1 MRTFVLILQKL
12 SQPFFNSFKMLMNL
26 QKKNFYDKF
35 TCDLQKDVAEPMA
48 GYLSLHQSIHS
59 LIIKWTP
66 NQLMNGYNEQQSLPS
81 SASSAESVDKSFYW
95 AYVLN
100 INIDDI
106 VYVHCHQNRGSDE
119 TSGTIIL
126 VGHDGVQRPPIHFPE
141 GGHMASFLSCL
152 ETGLLPHGQLDPPL
166 WSQKGI
172 GRIFPWP
179 VKSRRRVGG
188 LPSVLENNDEMPIDY
203 VFRVVNK
210 SNPEEF
216 RELTNIFVEEE
227 FMLIVKRI
235 SVATHPI
242 MDIGRTSPYR
252 PHLSSCSTNESS
264 DCSSKSISLDL
275 AENPIVS

>member
-1 MRTFVLILQKL
+1 
-12 SQPFFNSFKMLMNL
+12 ML
-26 QKKNFYDKF
+26 
-35 TCDLQKDVAEPMA
+35 
-48 GYLSLHQSIHS
+48 GYLSLHQSIQS

-66 NQLMNGYNEQQSLPS
+66 NQLMNGYNESSSLPS
-81 SASSAESVDKSFYW
+81 SAGSTDNVDKSFYW

-100 INIDDI
+100 LNIDDI
-106 VYVHCHQNRGSDE
+106 VYVHCHQNRSSEE

-179 VKSRRRVGG
+179 IKPRRRVGG
-188 LPSVLENNDEMPIDY
+188 LPSVSENNDEMPSDY

-216 RELTNIFVEEE
+216 CEFVEAFE
-227 FMLIVKRI
+227 
-235 SVATHPI
+235 
-242 MDIGRTSPYR
+242 
-252 PHLSSCSTNESS
+252 
-264 DCSSKSISLDL
+264 SSKSLLTKLSF
-275 AENPIVS
+275 

>member
-1 MRTFVLILQKL
+1 M
-12 SQPFFNSFKMLMNL
+12 P
-26 QKKNFYDKF
+26 
-35 TCDLQKDVAEPMA
+35 

-66 NQLMNGYNEQQSLPS
+66 NQLMNGYNDQSLPS
-81 SASSAESVDKSFYW
+81 SASSTETVDKSFYW

-106 VYVHCHQNRGSDE
+106 VYVHCHQNRGSEE

-216 RELTNIFVEEE
+216 RKLKEE
-227 FMLIVKRI
+227 I
-235 SVATHPI
+235 SQ
-242 MDIGRTSPYR
+242 
-252 PHLSSCSTNESS
+252 
-264 DCSSKSISLDL
+264 KSFR
-275 AENPIVS
+275 A

>member
-1 MRTFVLILQKL
+1 
-12 SQPFFNSFKMLMNL
+12 
-26 QKKNFYDKF
+26 
-35 TCDLQKDVAEPMA
+35 
-48 GYLSLHQSIHS
+48 
-59 LIIKWTP
+59 
-66 NQLMNGYNEQQSLPS
+66 MNGYNDQSLPS
-81 SASSAESVDKSFYW
+81 SASSAENVDKSFYW

-100 INIDDI
+100 INIEDI
-106 VYVHCHQNRGSDE
+106 VYVHCHQNRGSEE

-210 SNPEEF
+210 SNPADFRKFAKAF
-216 RELTNIFVEEE
+216 RELYAKAHLVHF
-227 FMLIVKRI
+227 I
-235 SVATHPI
+235 SVALHPI
-242 MDIGRTSPYR
+242 MEFGKSTVKDTAFR
-252 PHLSSCSTNESS
+252 PILSSCSTNGSS
-264 DCSSKSISLDL
+264 DCSSKSLSFDL
-275 AENPIVS
+275 AENSGVRIEAFESLRNDNKK

>member
-1 MRTFVLILQKL
+1 M
-12 SQPFFNSFKMLMNL
+12 P
-26 QKKNFYDKF
+26 
-35 TCDLQKDVAEPMA
+35 
-48 GYLSLHQSIHS
+48 GYLSLHQSIHC

-66 NQLMNGYNEQQSLPS
+66 NQLMNGYTDNQSLPS
-81 SASSAESVDKSFYW
+81 SAGSMENVDKGFYW

-100 INIDDI
+100 INIEDI
-106 VYVHCHQNRGSDE
+106 VYVHCHQNRSSEE

-172 GRIFPWP
+172 GRIFPWA

-216 RELTNIFVEEE
+216 CKYSMRKVKVWLT
-227 FMLIVKRI
+227 
-235 SVATHPI
+235 
-242 MDIGRTSPYR
+242 
-252 PHLSSCSTNESS
+252 
-264 DCSSKSISLDL
+264 
-275 AENPIVS
+275 

>member
-1 MRTFVLILQKL
+1 
-12 SQPFFNSFKMLMNL
+12 
-26 QKKNFYDKF
+26 
-35 TCDLQKDVAEPMA
+35 
-48 GYLSLHQSIHS
+48 
-59 LIIKWTP
+59 
-66 NQLMNGYNEQQSLPS
+66 MNGYNDSLPS
-81 SASSAESVDKSFYW
+81 SASSTETVDKSFYW

-106 VYVHCHQNRGSDE
+106 VYVHCHQNRGSEE

-216 RELTNIFVEEE
+216 REFDEISQKSFQALT
-227 FMLIVKRI
+227 LI
-235 SVATHPI
+235 
-242 MDIGRTSPYR
+242 DF
-252 PHLSSCSTNESS
+252 SCDTFNHGHW
-264 DCSSKSISLDL
+264 KNQSISTTLEQLLDQ
-275 AENPIVS
+275 

>member
-1 MRTFVLILQKL
+1 M
-12 SQPFFNSFKMLMNL
+12 P
-26 QKKNFYDKF
+26 
-35 TCDLQKDVAEPMA
+35 

-66 NQLMNGYNEQQSLPS
+66 NQLMNGYNDQQSLPS
-81 SASSAESVDKSFYW
+81 SAGSADSVDKSFYW

-106 VYVHCHQNRGSDE
+106 VYVHCHQNRGTEE

-188 LPSVLENNDEMPIDY
+188 LPSVSENNDELPIDY
-203 VFRVVNK
+203 VFRVVSK

-216 RELTNIFVEEE
+216 RELSTSIWRK
-227 FMLIVKRI
+227 FMLNDESI

-275 AENPIVS
+275 AENPIVSFGFPVCVA

>member
-1 MRTFVLILQKL
+1 
-12 SQPFFNSFKMLMNL
+12 
-26 QKKNFYDKF
+26 
-35 TCDLQKDVAEPMA
+35 
-48 GYLSLHQSIHS
+48 
-59 LIIKWTP
+59 
-66 NQLMNGYNEQQSLPS
+66 MNGYNEQQSLPS

-106 VYVHCHQNRGSDE
+106 VYVHCHQNRGSEE

-227 FMLIVKRI
+227 FMLIAKRI

-275 AENPIVS
+275 AENPIVSWSDEDLMMQNLQQLIKLSD

>member
-1 MRTFVLILQKL
+1 
-12 SQPFFNSFKMLMNL
+12 ML
-26 QKKNFYDKF
+26 
-35 TCDLQKDVAEPMA
+35 
-48 GYLSLHQSIHS
+48 GYLSLHQSIQS

-66 NQLMNGYNEQQSLPS
+66 NQLMNGYNEGSSLPS
-81 SASSAESVDKSFYW
+81 SAGSTENVDKSFYW

-100 INIDDI
+100 LNIDDI
-106 VYVHCHQNRGSDE
+106 VYVHCHQNRSSEE

-179 VKSRRRVGG
+179 IKSRRRVGG
-188 LPSVLENNDEMPIDY
+188 LPSVSENNDEMPSDY

-216 RELTNIFVEEE
+216 CESPKAFKSLKSSEKFIFQ
-227 FMLIVKRI
+227 LQSIPSWTSARPAHGIVP
-235 SVATHPI
+235 T
-242 MDIGRTSPYR
+242 
-252 PHLSSCSTNESS
+252 
-264 DCSSKSISLDL
+264 
-275 AENPIVS
+275 

>member
-1 MRTFVLILQKL
+1 M
-12 SQPFFNSFKMLMNL
+12 P
-26 QKKNFYDKF
+26 
-35 TCDLQKDVAEPMA
+35 

-66 NQLMNGYNEQQSLPS
+66 NQLMNGYNDQSQPS
-81 SASSAESVDKSFYW
+81 SACSTDNVDKSLYW

-106 VYVHCHQNRGSDE
+106 VYVHCHQNRSSEE

-126 VGHDGVQRPPIHFPE
+126 VGHDGVQRSPIHFPE
-141 GGHMASFLSCL
+141 GGHMSSFLSCL

-210 SNPEEF
+210 SNPEDF
-216 RELTNIFVEEE
+216 RKLLAN
-227 FMLIVKRI
+227 LK
-235 SVATHPI
+235 
-242 MDIGRTSPYR
+242 
-252 PHLSSCSTNESS
+252 CSKF
-264 DCSSKSISLDL
+264 DKCFKF
-275 AENPIVS
+275 